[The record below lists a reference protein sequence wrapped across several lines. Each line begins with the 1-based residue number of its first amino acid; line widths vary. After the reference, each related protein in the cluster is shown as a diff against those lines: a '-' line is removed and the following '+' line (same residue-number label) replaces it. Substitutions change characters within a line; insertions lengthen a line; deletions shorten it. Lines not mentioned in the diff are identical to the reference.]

1 MAVDLN
7 CELTITPVNGLDRM
21 LTVDADYQTFEPVQ
35 SAACR
40 ASLPGSSG
48 TSAVE
53 SRGEQC
59 GGRIASQGIVGR

>member
-1 MAVDLN
+1 MSRSRPDTVVNGVSVDLN
-7 CELTITPVNGLDRM
+7 CELTTTPVNGVDRM

-40 ASLPGSSG
+40 RGTLPGSSG

-53 SRGEQC
+53 SRG
-59 GGRIASQGIVGR
+59 GW